1 MATDIRFIQKYN
13 EVVLENFHAVLK
25 QNLMFQTQI
34 GVLEEDV
41 KRHEDYEKIKSDVS
55 RLIEENNSLRNELN
69 NKNTIIQNS
78 SNTDGERHRLQTA
91 LNKQSKELSALSEK
105 TNKLESQ
112 LVEQTE
118 YIKQLEEMLPNSK
131 KKKLGIAVVEE
142 KVVTVEK
149 VEVKE
154 ETPKIVND
162 DVVKVESAGGNF

>member
-41 KRHEDYEKIKSDVS
+41 KRHEDYETIKLDVS
-55 RLIEENNSLRNELN
+55 RLIEENNSLRNDLS

-91 LNKQSKELSALSEK
+91 LNKQSKELSGLVEK
-105 TNKLESQ
+105 TKELEKQ
-112 LVEQTE
+112 FDEQSE

-131 KKKLGIAVVEE
+131 KKKLGIAVIEDN
-142 KVVTVEK
+142 KPVTEK
-149 VEVKE
+149 VEVKL
-154 ETPKIVND
+154 ETPIVD
-162 DVVKVESAGGNF
+162 DVVNVESAGGNF